1 MRNEKVCQI
10 YYKIDVIIRNELDFS
25 PHFIQYI
32 WIDNYIIRSQLFDHY
47 LSMNSKAATILTI
60 DDESLIR
67 ESFRF
72 YLEDCGFQV
81 LEAENGRIGLEMIET
96 NRPDLVLVDLRM
108 PEVDGLEVLQH
119 VQEHYP
125 ELPIIVISGT
135 GYIGDAVEAM
145 SLGAWSYL
153 LKPITD
159 FNSLRYAVEQAL
171 EKARLIEENRNYREH
186 LEEKVQQRTQ
196 ALEHS
201 NELLRDTRMQII
213 LRLGKAS
220 EYRDKETGR
229 HVIRVSCYT
238 KILADTL
245 GFDIQDTDI
254 MALGSALHD
263 VGKIGISDSILLKP
277 GKLSDEEWV
286 KMKEHCLLGR
296 ELLQPLTQE
305 DVAGFTGE
313 KTDTTL
319 DGIFSDSQLMQMAR
333 VMAYSHHEQW
343 DGNGYPEGL
352 KGEDIPIAA
361 RIVAAVDIYDA
372 IGSKRPYKDAFSEEK
387 CLEIMRQASG
397 TILDPEIVDVFFDS
411 LDLIQQIKQKWAD

>member
-1 MRNEKVCQI
+1 MKSVHPTGINATPS
-10 YYKIDVIIRNELDFS
+10 YLDMYS
-25 PHFIQYI
+25 EP
-32 WIDNYIIRSQLFDHY
+32 
-47 LSMNSKAATILTI
+47 ATILTI

-72 YLEDCGFQV
+72 YLEDCGYQM
-81 LEAENGRIGLEMIET
+81 LEAENGRIGLEMIAEY
-96 NRPDLVLVDLRM
+96 RPDLVLVDLRM

-119 VQEHYP
+119 VGKHYP

-145 SLGAWSYL
+145 NLGAWSYL
-153 LKPITD
+153 LKPISD

-171 EKARLIEENRNYREH
+171 EKARLIKENRSYRER
-186 LEEKVQQRTQ
+186 LEEKVKKRTQ

-201 NELLRDTRMQII
+201 NQLLRDTRMQII

-220 EYRDKETGR
+220 EYRDKDTGR

-238 KILADTL
+238 KILADSL
-245 GFDIQDTDI
+245 GFDVQDTDI

-277 GKLSDEEWV
+277 GKLTDEEWE

-296 ELLQPLTQE
+296 ELLQPLTQD
-305 DVAGFTGE
+305 DVAGFTSEGGE
-313 KTDTTL
+313 TL

-333 VMAYSHHEQW
+333 VMAYSHHENW
-343 DGNGYPEGL
+343 DGHGYPQGL
-352 KGEDIPIAA
+352 KGDDIPIAA

-372 IGSKRPYKDAFSEEK
+372 IGSRRPYKEAFPEEK
-387 CLEIMRQASG
+387 CLQIMRESSG

-411 LDLIQQIKQKWAD
+411 LDLIQQVKEKWAD

>member
-1 MRNEKVCQI
+1 MHSE
-10 YYKIDVIIRNELDFS
+10 
-25 PHFIQYI
+25 
-32 WIDNYIIRSQLFDHY
+32 
-47 LSMNSKAATILTI
+47 AATILTI

-81 LEAENGRIGLEMIET
+81 EEAENGRVGLEMIEK

-119 VQEHYP
+119 VQKHYP

-153 LKPITD
+153 LKPISD

-171 EKARLIEENRNYREH
+171 EKARLIEENRSYREH

-196 ALEHS
+196 ALEQS
-201 NELLRDTRMQII
+201 NQLLRDTRRQIV

-238 KILADTL
+238 KIIADSL
-245 GFDIQDTDI
+245 GFSVQDTDI
-254 MALGSALHD
+254 LALGSALHD
-263 VGKIGISDSILLKP
+263 VGKIGISDTVLLKP
-277 GKLSDEEWV
+277 GKLSDEEWEQ
-286 KMKEHCLLGR
+286 MKEHCLLGR
-296 ELLQPLTQE
+296 ELLEPLTRE

-313 KTDTTL
+313 TAETL
-319 DGIFSDSQLMQMAR
+319 DGVFSDSPLMQMAR

-372 IGSKRPYKDAFSEEK
+372 IGSSRPYKDAFPEEK
-387 CLEIMRQASG
+387 CLQIMREASG
-397 TILDPEIVDVFFDS
+397 TILDPEVVDVFFDS
-411 LDLIQQIKQKWAD
+411 LDLIQQVKEKWAD

>member
-1 MRNEKVCQI
+1 MHSE
-10 YYKIDVIIRNELDFS
+10 
-25 PHFIQYI
+25 
-32 WIDNYIIRSQLFDHY
+32 
-47 LSMNSKAATILTI
+47 AATILTI

-81 LEAENGRIGLEMIET
+81 EEAENGRVGLEMIEK

-119 VQEHYP
+119 VQKHYP

-153 LKPITD
+153 LKPISD

-171 EKARLIEENRNYREH
+171 EKARLIEENRSYREH

-196 ALEHS
+196 ALEQS
-201 NELLRDTRMQII
+201 NQLLRDTRRQIV

-238 KILADTL
+238 KIIADSL
-245 GFDIQDTDI
+245 GFSVQDTDI
-254 MALGSALHD
+254 LALGSALHD
-263 VGKIGISDSILLKP
+263 VGKIGISDTVLLKP
-277 GKLSDEEWV
+277 GKLSDEEWEQ
-286 KMKEHCLLGR
+286 MKEHCLLGR
-296 ELLQPLTQE
+296 ELLEPLTRE

-313 KTDTTL
+313 TAETL
-319 DGIFSDSQLMQMAR
+319 DGVFSDSPLMQMAR

-372 IGSKRPYKDAFSEEK
+372 IGSKRPYKDAFPEEK
-387 CLEIMRQASG
+387 CLQIMREASG
-397 TILDPEIVDVFFDS
+397 TILDPEVVDVFFDS
-411 LDLIQQIKQKWAD
+411 LDLIQQVKEKWAD